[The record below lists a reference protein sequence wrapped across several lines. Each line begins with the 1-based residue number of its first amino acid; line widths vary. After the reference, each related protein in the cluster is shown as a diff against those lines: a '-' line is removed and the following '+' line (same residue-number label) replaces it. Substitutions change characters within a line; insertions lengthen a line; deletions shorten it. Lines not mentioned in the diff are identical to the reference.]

1 MKALPDKKLWKK
13 YRFIA
18 GVDEA
23 GRGPLAGP
31 VVAAAVILPRD
42 FVHPEIDD
50 SKKLSPKKRDRL
62 YEVIT
67 NSAIA
72 YAFGVVDA
80 GTIDAINILQATRS
94 AMSNAVFK
102 LNPTPEF
109 VLIDALRLDALP
121 YRHFALT
128 KGDTLSISIASASI
142 LAKVYRDSIMCDY
155 HKTFPQYRFDKHKG
169 YPTKLHRA
177 RIRQFG
183 SCPIHRKSFHL
194 L

>member
-1 MKALPDKKLWKK
+1 MQALPDQKLWKK
-13 YRFIA
+13 HRFIA

-62 YEVIT
+62 FEVIC
-67 NSAIA
+67 SAAIS

-80 GTIDAINILQATRS
+80 GTIDDTNILQATKS
-94 AMSNAVFK
+94 AMSNAVLK
-102 LNPTPEF
+102 LDPAPEF
-109 VLIDALRLDALP
+109 VLIDALRLDRLP
-121 YRHFALT
+121 YQQFAFT
-128 KGDTLSISIASASI
+128 KGDTLSISIAAASI